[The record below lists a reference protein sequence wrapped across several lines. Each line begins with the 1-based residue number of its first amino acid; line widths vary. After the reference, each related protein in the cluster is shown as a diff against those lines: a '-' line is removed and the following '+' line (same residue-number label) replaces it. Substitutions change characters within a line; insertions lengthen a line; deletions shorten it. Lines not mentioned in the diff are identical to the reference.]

1 VASWLIIQVVETIL
15 PAFGYSDVAI
25 RYIVIVLAIAFV
37 PTLVFSWAFE
47 ITPEGV
53 KREVDVVREHSIT
66 RFTGKKLDRVIMVLL
81 ALALGYFAFD
91 KFVLDPARDAELV
104 EETAQQ
110 TWSEELV
117 KSYGDKSI
125 AVLPFVNMSS
135 DPEQEYF
142 SDGISEELLNLLAK
156 IPELRVISRSSAFSF
171 KGKDIAIP
179 TLAKQLN
186 VAHVL
191 EGSVRTSGNRVRI
204 TAQLVEARSDS
215 HLWSESYDREL
226 DDIFAVQDEIAAAI
240 SHALKVKLMPDA
252 EKTMQPT
259 IRESANPAAYDTYLQ
274 ARELVRR
281 RGKENLEQA
290 VSHLERSL
298 RLDNNFAPAHAQ
310 LAIATTMLL
319 DHPAA
324 YGTLSLEEVRR
335 RALPHLDRAQAL
347 EPNSAEAYGGRVLLA
362 HFSSDLNSTIEYA
375 QKSLASNPSNIDVM
389 NWLYAGLI
397 AHGRYEEADTTL
409 EQMLEI
415 DPLTIIGRFNYIG
428 WLGSVG
434 RVQEAHTMADQLLEQ
449 SLEFGYLA
457 HADASLIY
465 EGKIAEGLAWAI
477 RAPAGNFY
485 MTFAFIWTG
494 QFDEARRNEESQ
506 DFWVDLAEGNFEDAI
521 RVTKGKMHMD
531 PKNEEAIAN
540 AADMLYLAGRVD
552 EALPLYERAFE
563 FVPENRPISAP
574 MSNAR
579 MIWLAL
585 ARRKAGDE
593 EGAQVAIEIVKQNQ
607 DALRAA
613 GRINQE
619 LLQTD
624 AMIAAF
630 EHDADRANTAMQ
642 SAIKLGLR
650 NPQVLDD
657 PIFYN
662 LQDNLLFVGLQQE
675 LGAILADERKQVLQ
689 LICFNNP
696 TPNEWQPMPETCE
709 GVDKL

>member
-1 VASWLIIQVVETIL
+1 
-15 PAFGYSDVAI
+15 
-25 RYIVIVLAIAFV
+25 
-37 PTLVFSWAFE
+37 
-47 ITPEGV
+47 
-53 KREVDVVREHSIT
+53 
-66 RFTGKKLDRVIMVLL
+66 
-81 ALALGYFAFD
+81 
-91 KFVLDPARDAELV
+91 
-104 EETAQQ
+104 
-110 TWSEELV
+110 
-117 KSYGDKSI
+117 
-125 AVLPFVNMSS
+125 
-135 DPEQEYF
+135 
-142 SDGISEELLNLLAK
+142 
-156 IPELRVISRSSAFSF
+156 
-171 KGKDIAIP
+171 
-179 TLAKQLN
+179 
-186 VAHVL
+186 
-191 EGSVRTSGNRVRI
+191 
-204 TAQLVEARSDS
+204 
-215 HLWSESYDREL
+215 
-226 DDIFAVQDEIAAAI
+226 
-240 SHALKVKLMPDA
+240 
-252 EKTMQPT
+252 
-259 IRESANPAAYDTYLQ
+259 
-274 ARELVRR
+274 
-281 RGKENLEQA
+281 
-290 VSHLERSL
+290 
-298 RLDNNFAPAHAQ
+298 
-310 LAIATTMLL
+310 
-319 DHPAA
+319 
-324 YGTLSLEEVRR
+324 
-335 RALPHLDRAQAL
+335 
-347 EPNSAEAYGGRVLLA
+347 
-362 HFSSDLNSTIEYA
+362 
-375 QKSLASNPSNIDVM
+375 
-389 NWLYAGLI
+389 
-397 AHGRYEEADTTL
+397 
-409 EQMLEI
+409 
-415 DPLTIIGRFNYIG
+415 
-428 WLGSVG
+428 
-434 RVQEAHTMADQLLEQ
+434 MADQILEQ

-563 FVPENRPISAP
+563 FVPEDRPISTP

-619 LLQTD
+619 LLQKD